1 MALAEIITRK
11 QVELMMNLMRDFR
24 ITTCESARETYKR
37 HVHPRLSLV
46 TAVDALCLKVLT

>member
-1 MALAEIITRK
+1 MEMALVQALVKALVKASNYII
-11 QVELMMNLMRDFR
+11 MP
-24 ITTCESARETYKR
+24 CESAREVYKQ

>member
-1 MALAEIITRK
+1 MALAEIITRDQIK
-11 QVELMMNLMRDFR
+11 LMENLMRDFC
-24 ITTCESARETYKR
+24 ITTCESARETYKQ

>member
-1 MALAEIITRK
+1 MALAEIITRN
-11 QVELMMNLMRDFR
+11 QVELTMNLMHDFR
-24 ITTCESARETYKR
+24 ITACESARETYKQ

>member
-1 MALAEIITRK
+1 MEMEMALVQALVQACNYIITPC
-11 QVELMMNLMRDFR
+11 D
-24 ITTCESARETYKR
+24 SARETYKQ

>member
-11 QVELMMNLMRDFR
+11 QVTLMMNLMRDFR
-24 ITTCESARETYKR
+24 ITPCESTRETYKQ
-37 HVHPRLSLV
+37 HVHPRLSSV